1 MVYPVPSDGLVNI
14 SELNGV
20 TLVEIY
26 DLNGRQV
33 FTALMNAGQESITI
47 DLSQQP
53 GGIYTAKLY
62 SDKAAIY
69 RKIILK

>member
-1 MVYPVPSDGLVNI
+1 VNI

-62 SDKAAIY
+62 GDKAAIY
-69 RKIILK
+69 RKIILN

>member
-1 MVYPVPSDGLVNI
+1 
-14 SELNGV
+14 
-20 TLVEIY
+20 
-26 DLNGRQV
+26 
-33 FTALMNAGQESITI
+33 MNAGQESITI